1 MFDVTEPQTFLN
13 VKKWLSEIS
22 NHCDD
27 VPRVLVGNKLDAPN
41 RVVDQKGNFFLILLN
56 LVKFHFRR
64 GNLCQPAKY

>member
-41 RVVDQKGNFFLILLN
+41 RVVDQKGNIF
-56 LVKFHFRR
+56 
-64 GNLCQPAKY
+64 